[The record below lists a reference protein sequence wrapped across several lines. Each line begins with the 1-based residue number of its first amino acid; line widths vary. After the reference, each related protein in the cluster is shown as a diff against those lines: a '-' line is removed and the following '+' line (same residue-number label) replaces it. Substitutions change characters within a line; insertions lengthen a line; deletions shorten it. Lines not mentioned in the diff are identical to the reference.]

1 MKIFLAT
8 KTFLEKTN
16 SRKFLIKGA
25 ERIGKK
31 KEQNYEPAEKKIET

>member
-31 KEQNYEPAEKKIET
+31 EQNYEPAEKKIET